1 VRLSDQDL
9 IFNFGRDNNDDD
21 DDDDDDD
28 DVACII
34 LLMDIHRKRRGRMR

>member
-9 IFNFGRDNNDDD
+9 IFNFGRDNND